1 MADLHEDMS
10 VSGSTSFD
18 RAAAYYD
25 ETRGLTD
32 DAVRRQT
39 DLLAG
44 ELAGRGRTLEV
55 GVGTGQVALPLAEAG
70 IPMAGLDLSEPM
82 LRVLV
87 GKAGGLPFPIVLGDA
102 TRMPFEDASFD
113 AGVARWV
120 FHLIAP
126 WRTALAEFVRVVRPG
141 GVVLILLGSYGT
153 GPRAQ
158 VQDRFNELLGLP
170 NEPVGIMWGDHVIL
184 DRAMTD
190 LGATPRVLPVLT
202 DVDAQPLSVF
212 LHGIEANRYSW
223 TWRVPADE
231 LARLAQEVRAWAQE
245 RFGPLDR
252 TPPHRFDLAWRAYDL
267 AGSRPS

>member
-1 MADLHEDMS
+1 VS
-10 VSGSTSFD
+10 SSGSTSFD

-32 DAVRRQT
+32 EAVRRQT

-44 ELAGRGRTLEV
+44 ELRGRGSTLEV
-55 GVGTGQVALPLAEAG
+55 GVGTGQVALPLSEAAG

-82 LRVLV
+82 LRVLME
-87 GKAGGLPFPIVLGDA
+87 KAGGVPFPILLGDA
-102 TRMPFEDASFD
+102 TRMPFEDGSFG

-120 FHLIAP
+120 FHLIAS
-126 WRTALAEFVRVVRPG
+126 WRTALEEFVRVVSPG
-141 GVVLILLGSYGT
+141 GVLLILLGSYGT

-170 NEPVGIMWGDHVIL
+170 NEPVGIMWGDRETL
-184 DRAMTD
+184 DRAMID
-190 LGATPRVLPVLT
+190 LGATPRELPVLT

-212 LHGIEANRYSW
+212 LDGIDANRYSW

-231 LARLAQEVRAWAQE
+231 LARLAPEVRAWAQE
-245 RFGPLDR
+245 RFGRLDR
-252 TPPHRFDLAWRAYDL
+252 TPPHRFELAWRAYDL
-267 AGSRPS
+267 SEVTRR

>member
-1 MADLHEDMS
+1 MS
-10 VSGSTSFD
+10 SSGSTSFD

-32 DAVRRQT
+32 EAVRRQT

-44 ELAGRGRTLEV
+44 ELRGRGRTLEV
-55 GVGTGQVALPLAEAG
+55 GVGTGQVALPLSEGG

-82 LRVLV
+82 VRVLV
-87 GKAGGLPFPIVLGDA
+87 RKAGGVPFPVVVGDA
-102 TRMPFEDASFD
+102 TRMPFEDGSFG
-113 AGVARWV
+113 AGLARWV
-120 FHLIAP
+120 FHLIAS
-126 WRTALAEFVRVVRPG
+126 WRRALEELVRVVSPG
-141 GVVLILLGSYGT
+141 GVLVILLGSYGT

-170 NEPVGIMWGDHVIL
+170 NEPVGIMWGDHETL

-190 LGATPRVLPVLT
+190 LGATPRELPVLT

-212 LHGIEANRYSW
+212 LDGIDANRYSW

-231 LARLAQEVRAWAQE
+231 LARLAPEVRAWAQE

-252 TPPHRFDLAWRAYDL
+252 TAPHRFELAWRAYDL
-267 AGSRPS
+267 SGVTRR